1 MYKNREYYAFHI
13 LYIHMI
19 FFFKWKNIYDYKI
32 SKYKVGLMNFN
43 GEKEV
48 KEILNV
54 IHGKMIIY
62 NTAFKNSNFCALNDV
77 QYLDIITLI
86 LSWTL
91 YYLKVLTLVI

>member
-1 MYKNREYYAFHI
+1 
-13 LYIHMI
+13 
-19 FFFKWKNIYDYKI
+19 
-32 SKYKVGLMNFN
+32 MNFN

-91 YYLKVLTLVI
+91 YYLKVLTLVKCYLKSWFISFQKINF

>member
-1 MYKNREYYAFHI
+1 
-13 LYIHMI
+13 
-19 FFFKWKNIYDYKI
+19 
-32 SKYKVGLMNFN
+32 MNFN

-62 NTAFKNSNFCALNDV
+62 NTAFKNSNFCALNDI

-91 YYLKVLTLVI
+91 YYLKVLTLVIWNHGLFPFKRLIFEMENDVHALFY

>member
-1 MYKNREYYAFHI
+1 
-13 LYIHMI
+13 
-19 FFFKWKNIYDYKI
+19 
-32 SKYKVGLMNFN
+32 MNFN

-48 KEILNV
+48 KENLNV
-54 IHGKMIIY
+54 LHGKMIIY

-91 YYLKVLTLVI
+91 YYLKVLTFCDLKSWFISFQKINF